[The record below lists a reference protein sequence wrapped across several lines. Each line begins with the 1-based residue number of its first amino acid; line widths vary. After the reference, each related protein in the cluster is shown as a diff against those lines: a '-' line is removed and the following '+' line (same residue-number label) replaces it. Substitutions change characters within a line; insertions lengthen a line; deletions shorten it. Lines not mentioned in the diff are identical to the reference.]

1 MTFYDLSEN
10 YLVPLL
16 YFLSAAGIVASLG
29 HWMVEMSKTYREVYV
44 EETGRHLDDMFL
56 SLNPQQVVMLAQIAG
71 VSFALVMFAL
81 VGSFEDPLHLVGSAV
96 FSLAFGAVGFMIPR
110 WVIQRMRQKRLELFN
125 EQLVEAMQTMSNSL
139 RAGFSVLQ
147 ALDMVVKENRRP
159 ISEEFGLFLHQHRLG
174 VKFEEAMENLSKRVG
189 SQDLDLMV
197 TAIEI
202 SRQTGGNLTEVF
214 DQLAGVIRERMR
226 VEGKIRSLTAQGR
239 LQAVVVG
246 FMPLLLAGAMFVISP
261 AMMKGFVFSTAGVMI
276 IVLAL
281 VFEICGYLIIRKIVS
296 IDI

>member
-81 VGSFEDPLHLVGSAV
+81 VGSFEDPLHLVGSAA
-96 FSLAFGAVGFMIPR
+96 FSLAFGVVGFMIPR

-147 ALDMVVKENRRP
+147 AFDMVVKENRRP

-174 VKFEEAMENLSKRVG
+174 VKFEEAMESLSKRVG
-189 SQDLDLMV
+189 SQDLDLMI

-281 VFEICGYLIIRKIVS
+281 AFEICGYLIIRKIVS

>member
-1 MTFYDLSEN
+1 MSFYELSTS

-16 YFLSAAGIVASLG
+16 YFLSAAGIVAALG
-29 HWMVEMSKTYREVYV
+29 QWMVEMSQTYREVYV

-56 SLNPQQVVMLAQIAG
+56 SLNPQQVVMLAQITG
-71 VSFALVMFAL
+71 VSFALLMFAL
-81 VGSFEDPLHLVGSAV
+81 VGSFEDPLHLFGSAA
-96 FSLAFGAVGFMIPR
+96 FALIFGAIGFMIPR
-110 WVIQRMRQKRLELFN
+110 WVIRRMRQKRLELFN

-147 ALDMVVKENRRP
+147 AFDMVVKENRRP

-174 VKFEEAMENLSKRVG
+174 VKFEEAMESLSKRVG
-189 SQDLDLMV
+189 SQDLDLMI

-214 DQLAGVIRERMR
+214 DQLATVIRERMR

-239 LQAVVVG
+239 LQAAIVG
-246 FMPLLLAGAMFVISP
+246 FMPLLLATAMYFISP
-261 AMMKGFVFSTAGVMI
+261 AMMTGFLFSTVGVMI
-276 IVLAL
+276 IVTAL
-281 VFEICGYLIIRKIVS
+281 LFEIVGYLIIRKIVN

>member
-1 MTFYDLSEN
+1 MTFYDLSVN

-16 YFLSAAGIVASLG
+16 YFLAAAGIVWALG
-29 HWMVEMSKTYREVYV
+29 EWMAEMSRTYREVYV

-56 SLNPQQVVMLAQIAG
+56 SLNPQQVVMLAQIIG
-71 VSFALVMFAL
+71 VSFALAMFAL
-81 VGSFEDPLHLVGSAV
+81 IGSFEDTLHFAGSAG
-96 FSLAFGAVGFMIPR
+96 FSVMFGMVGFMIPR

-147 ALDMVVKENRRP
+147 AFDMVVKENRRP

-174 VKFEEAMENLSKRVG
+174 VKFEEAMESLSKRVG
-189 SQDLDLMV
+189 SQDLDLMI
-197 TAIEI
+197 TSIEI

-214 DQLAGVIRERMR
+214 DQLATVIRERMR

-239 LQAVVVG
+239 LQAIIVG
-246 FMPLLLAGAMFVISP
+246 FMPVLLATAMYFISP
-261 AMMKGFVFSTAGVMI
+261 AMMQGFVFSTVGVVI
-276 IVLAL
+276 IVIAL
-281 VFEICGYLIIRKIVS
+281 GFEIVGYLIIRKIVN

>member
-81 VGSFEDPLHLVGSAV
+81 VGSFEDPLHLVGSAA

>member
-1 MTFYDLSEN
+1 MSFYDLSVN

-16 YFLSAAGIVASLG
+16 YFAAAAGIIWALG
-29 HWMVEMSKTYREVYV
+29 EWMAEMSRTYREVYV

-56 SLNPQQVVMLAQIAG
+56 SLNPQQVVTLAQITG

-81 VGSFEDPLHLVGSAV
+81 VGSFEDPLHLVGSAA
-96 FSLAFGAVGFMIPR
+96 FSLIFGALGFMIPR
-110 WVIQRMRQKRLELFN
+110 WVIRRMRQKRLELFN

-147 ALDMVVKENRRP
+147 AFDMVVKENRRP

-174 VKFEEAMENLSKRVG
+174 VKFEEAMESLSKRVG
-189 SQDLDLMV
+189 SQDLDLMI

-239 LQAVVVG
+239 LQAIIVG
-246 FMPLLLAGAMFVISP
+246 FMPLLLAGAMFLISP
-261 AMMKGFVFSTAGVMI
+261 AMMKGFVFSTTGVMI

-281 VFEICGYLIIRKIVS
+281 GFEICGYLIIRKIVD

>member
-1 MTFYDLSEN
+1 MTFYDLSVN

-16 YFLSAAGIVASLG
+16 YFLATAGIVWALG
-29 HWMVEMSKTYREVYV
+29 EWMAEMSRTYREVYV

-56 SLNPQQVVMLAQIAG
+56 SLNPQQVVMLAQIIG

-81 VGSFEDPLHLVGSAV
+81 IGSFENTLHFAGSAA
-96 FSLAFGAVGFMIPR
+96 FSVMFGVVGFMIPR

-174 VKFEEAMENLSKRVG
+174 VKFEEAMESLGKRVG
-189 SQDLDLMV
+189 SQDLDLLI

-214 DQLAGVIRERMR
+214 DQLATVIRERMR

-239 LQAVVVG
+239 LQAIVVG
-246 FMPLLLAGAMFVISP
+246 FMPVLLATAMYFISP
-261 AMMKGFVFSTAGVMI
+261 AMMQGFVFSTVGVVI

-281 VFEICGYLIIRKIVS
+281 GFEIVGYLIIRKIVN

>member
-1 MTFYDLSEN
+1 MTFYDLNVN

-16 YFLSAAGIVASLG
+16 CFLSAAGIVAALG
-29 HWMVEMSKTYREVYV
+29 QWVVEMSKTYREVYV

-56 SLNPQQVVMLAQIAG
+56 SLNPQQVVTLAQIAG

-96 FSLAFGAVGFMIPR
+96 FSLIFGAVGFMIPR
-110 WVIQRMRQKRLELFN
+110 WIIRRMRQKRLELFN

-246 FMPLLLAGAMFVISP
+246 FMPLLLAGAMFVINP
-261 AMMKGFVFSTAGVMI
+261 AMMKGFVFSTVGVMM

-281 VFEICGYLIIRKIVS
+281 AFEICGYLIIRKIVS

>member
-1 MTFYDLSEN
+1 MTFYDLSVS

-16 YFLSAAGIVASLG
+16 YFAAAAGIAWALG
-29 HWMVEMSKTYREVYV
+29 EWIEEMSRTYREVYI

-56 SLNPQQVVMLAQIAG
+56 SLNPQQLVMLAQITG
-71 VSFALVMFAL
+71 VSFSLIMFAL
-81 VGSFEDPLHLVGSAV
+81 IGSFEDLLHLAGTAAV
-96 FSLAFGAVGFMIPR
+96 SVVFGIVGFMIPR
-110 WVIQRMRQKRLELFN
+110 WVIRRMRQKRLELFN

-147 ALDMVVKENRRP
+147 AIDMVVKENRRP

-174 VKFEEAMENLSKRVG
+174 VKFEEAMESLSRRVG
-189 SQDLDLMV
+189 SQDLDLMI

-239 LQAVVVG
+239 LQAIIVG
-246 FMPLLLAGAMFVISP
+246 FMPLLLATAMYFISP
-261 AMMKGFVFSTAGVMI
+261 AMMTGFVFSTVGVMI

-281 VFEICGYLIIRKIVS
+281 AFEICGYLIIRKIVN

>member
-1 MTFYDLSEN
+1 MSFYDLSTS

-16 YFLSAAGIVASLG
+16 YFLSAAGIAWALG
-29 HWMVEMSKTYREVYV
+29 QWMVEMSRTYREVYV

-56 SLNPQQVVMLAQIAG
+56 SLSPEQVVTLAQITG

-81 VGSFEDPLHLVGSAV
+81 VGSFEDTLHLAGSAA
-96 FSLAFGAVGFMIPR
+96 FSMIFGFVGFMIPR
-110 WVIQRMRQKRLELFN
+110 WVIRRMRQKRLELFN

-147 ALDMVVKENRRP
+147 AFDMVVKENRRP

-174 VKFEEAMENLSKRVG
+174 VKFEEAMESLSKRVG
-189 SQDLDLMV
+189 SQDLDLMI

-239 LQAVVVG
+239 LQASIVG
-246 FMPLLLAGAMFVISP
+246 LMPLLLAGAMYVISP
-261 AMMKGFVFSTAGVMI
+261 AMMTGFVFSTVGIMI
-276 IVLAL
+276 IVVAL
-281 VFEICGYLIIRKIVS
+281 GFEIVGYLIIRKIVN

>member
-1 MTFYDLSEN
+1 MTFYDLSTI

-16 YFLSAAGIVASLG
+16 YFLSASGIIWALG
-29 HWMVEMSKTYREVYV
+29 QWIMEMSRTYREVYV

-56 SLNPQQVVMLAQIAG
+56 SLSPEQVVTLAQIVG
-71 VSFALVMFAL
+71 VSFALILFAL
-81 VGSFEDPLHLVGSAV
+81 VGSFEDTLHLAGSAGI
-96 FSLAFGAVGFMIPR
+96 SIIFGIVGFMIPR
-110 WVIQRMRQKRLELFN
+110 WVIRRMRQKRLELFN

-147 ALDMVVKENRRP
+147 AFDMVVKENRRP

-174 VKFEEAMENLSKRVG
+174 VKFEEAMESLSKRVG
-189 SQDLDLMV
+189 SQDLDLMI

-202 SRQTGGNLTEVF
+202 ARQTGGNLTEVF
-214 DQLAGVIRERMR
+214 DQLASVIRERMR

-239 LQAVVVG
+239 LQAAIVG
-246 FMPLLLAGAMFVISP
+246 LMPILLAGAMYVISP
-261 AMMKGFVFSTAGVMI
+261 AMMTGFLFSTVGVMI

-281 VFEICGYLIIRKIVS
+281 GFEVVGYLIIRKIVN

>member
-1 MTFYDLSEN
+1 MSFYDLSVN

-16 YFLSAAGIVASLG
+16 YFAAAAGIIWALG
-29 HWMVEMSKTYREVYV
+29 EWMAEMSRTYREVYV

-56 SLNPQQVVMLAQIAG
+56 SLNPQQVVTLAQITG
-71 VSFALVMFAL
+71 VSFALIMFAL
-81 VGSFEDPLHLVGSAV
+81 VGSFEDALHLAGSAA
-96 FSLAFGAVGFMIPR
+96 FSLIFGALGFMIPR
-110 WVIQRMRQKRLELFN
+110 WVIRRMRQKRLELFN

-147 ALDMVVKENRRP
+147 AFDMVVKENRRP

-174 VKFEEAMENLSKRVG
+174 VKFEEAMESLSKRVG
-189 SQDLDLMV
+189 SQDLDLMI

-239 LQAVVVG
+239 LQAIIVG
-246 FMPLLLAGAMFVISP
+246 FMPLLLAGAMFFISP
-261 AMMKGFVFSTAGVMI
+261 AMMKGFIFSTTGVMI

-281 VFEICGYLIIRKIVS
+281 GFEICGYLIIRKIVD

>member
-1 MTFYDLSEN
+1 
-10 YLVPLL
+10 
-16 YFLSAAGIVASLG
+16 
-29 HWMVEMSKTYREVYV
+29 
-44 EETGRHLDDMFL
+44 
-56 SLNPQQVVMLAQIAG
+56 
-71 VSFALVMFAL
+71 
-81 VGSFEDPLHLVGSAV
+81 
-96 FSLAFGAVGFMIPR
+96 MIPR
-110 WVIQRMRQKRLELFN
+110 WVIRRMRQKRLELFN

-147 ALDMVVKENRRP
+147 AFDMVVKENRRP
-159 ISEEFGLFLHQHRLG
+159 ISEELGLFLHQHRLG

-189 SQDLDLMV
+189 SQDLDLMI

-239 LQAVVVG
+239 LQAVIVG
-246 FMPLLLAGAMFVISP
+246 LMPLLLASAMYFISP
-261 AMMKGFVFSTAGVMI
+261 AMMTGFVTSTVGVMI

-281 VFEICGYLIIRKIVS
+281 GFEIVGYLIIRKIVN

>member
-1 MTFYDLSEN
+1 MSFYDLSVN

-16 YFLSAAGIVASLG
+16 AFLSAAGIVASLG

-56 SLNPQQVVMLAQIAG
+56 SLNPEQMVTLAQIVG
-71 VSFALVMFAL
+71 VSLALIMFTL
-81 VGSFEDPLHLVGSAV
+81 VGSFEDTLHLVGSGA
-96 FSLAFGAVGFMIPR
+96 FSLAVGVVGFMIPR
-110 WVIQRMRQKRLELFN
+110 WVIRRMRQKRLELFN

-189 SQDLDLMV
+189 SQDLDLMI

-239 LQAVVVG
+239 LQAMVVG
-246 FMPLLLAGAMFVISP
+246 FMPVVLAGAMYFISP
-261 AMMKGFVFSTAGVMI
+261 AMMKGFVFSTIGVVI

-281 VFEICGYLIIRKIVS
+281 AFEICGYLVIRKIVS

>member
-1 MTFYDLSEN
+1 MSFYDLSVN

-16 YFLSAAGIVASLG
+16 YFLAAAGIVWALG
-29 HWMVEMSKTYREVYV
+29 EWMAEMSRTYREIYV

-56 SLNPQQVVMLAQIAG
+56 SLNPQQVVTLAQITG
-71 VSFALVMFAL
+71 VSFALVMFAM
-81 VGSFEDPLHLVGSAV
+81 VGSFEDPLRLVGSAA
-96 FSLAFGAVGFMIPR
+96 FSLIFGAVGFMIPR
-110 WVIQRMRQKRLELFN
+110 WVIRRMRQKRLELFN

-147 ALDMVVKENRRP
+147 AFDMVVKENRRP
-159 ISEEFGLFLHQHRLG
+159 ISEELGLFLHQHRLG

-189 SQDLDLMV
+189 SQDLDLMI

-239 LQAVVVG
+239 LQAVIVG
-246 FMPLLLAGAMFVISP
+246 LMPLLLASAMYFISP
-261 AMMKGFVFSTAGVMI
+261 AMMTGFVTSTVGVMI

-281 VFEICGYLIIRKIVS
+281 GFEIVGYLIIRKIVN

>member
-1 MTFYDLSEN
+1 MSFYDLSVS

-16 YFLSAAGIVASLG
+16 YFLAAAGIVYALG
-29 HWMVEMSKTYREVYV
+29 EWMTEMSKTYREVYV

-56 SLNPQQVVMLAQIAG
+56 SLNVQQVVTLAQITG
-71 VSFALVMFAL
+71 VSFALIMFAL
-81 VGSFEDPLHLVGSAV
+81 VGSFEDTLHLVGSAT
-96 FSLAFGAVGFMIPR
+96 FALIFGAVGFMIPR
-110 WVIQRMRQKRLELFN
+110 WVIRRMRQKRLELFN

-147 ALDMVVKENRRP
+147 AFDMVVKENRRP

-174 VKFEEAMENLSKRVG
+174 VKFEEAMESLSKRVG
-189 SQDLDLMV
+189 SQDLDLMI

-214 DQLAGVIRERMR
+214 DQLATVIRERMR

-239 LQAVVVG
+239 LQAVIVG
-246 FMPLLLAGAMFVISP
+246 LMPLLLASAMYFISP
-261 AMMKGFVFSTAGVMI
+261 AMMTGFLFSTVGVMI

-281 VFEICGYLIIRKIVS
+281 GFEIVGYLIIRKIVN

>member
-1 MTFYDLSEN
+1 MSFYDFN
-10 YLVPLL
+10 TTYLTPLL
-16 YFLSAAGIVASLG
+16 YFGAAAGIIWALG
-29 HWMVEMSKTYREVYV
+29 QWITEMSRTYREVYV

-56 SLNPQQVVMLAQIAG
+56 SLNPQQVVTLAQITG
-71 VSFALVMFAL
+71 VSFALIMFAL
-81 VGSFEDPLHLVGSAV
+81 VGSFEDTLHLAGSAA
-96 FSLAFGAVGFMIPR
+96 FSIIFGIVGFMIPR
-110 WVIQRMRQKRLELFN
+110 WVIRRMKQRRLELFN

-147 ALDMVVKENRRP
+147 AFDMVVKENRRP

-174 VKFEEAMENLSKRVG
+174 VKFEDAMESLSKRVG
-189 SQDLDLMV
+189 SQDLDLMI

-202 SRQTGGNLTEVF
+202 ARQTGGNLTEVF

-239 LQAVVVG
+239 LQASIVG
-246 FMPLLLAGAMFVISP
+246 LMPLLLAGAMYVISP
-261 AMMKGFVFSTAGVMI
+261 GMMTGFVSSMAGIMI

-281 VFEICGYLIIRKIVS
+281 GFEIVGYLIIRKIVN

>member
-71 VSFALVMFAL
+71 VSFALAMFAL

-96 FSLAFGAVGFMIPR
+96 FSLIFGAVGFMIPR

>member
-1 MTFYDLSEN
+1 MTFYDLSVS

-16 YFLSAAGIVASLG
+16 YFLAAAGIVWALG
-29 HWMVEMSKTYREVYV
+29 EWMTEMSRTYREVYV

-56 SLNPQQVVMLAQIAG
+56 SLNPQQVVMLAQIIG

-81 VGSFEDPLHLVGSAV
+81 IGSFEDTLHFAGSAA
-96 FSLAFGAVGFMIPR
+96 FSVMLGAVGFMIPR
-110 WVIQRMRQKRLELFN
+110 WVIRRMRQKRLELFN

-174 VKFEEAMENLSKRVG
+174 VKFEEAMESLGKRVG
-189 SQDLDLMV
+189 SQDLDLMI

-214 DQLAGVIRERMR
+214 DQLATVIRERMR

-239 LQAVVVG
+239 LQAIIVG
-246 FMPLLLAGAMFVISP
+246 FMPVLLATAMYFISP
-261 AMMKGFVFSTAGVMI
+261 AMMQGFVFSTVGVVI

-281 VFEICGYLIIRKIVS
+281 GFEIVGYLIIRKIVN

>member
-1 MTFYDLSEN
+1 MSFYDLSVN

-16 YFLSAAGIVASLG
+16 YFLAAAGIVWALG
-29 HWMVEMSKTYREVYV
+29 EWMAEMSRTYREVYV

-56 SLNPQQVVMLAQIAG
+56 SLNPQQVVTLAQITG

-81 VGSFEDPLHLVGSAV
+81 VGSFEDPLHLVGSAA
-96 FSLAFGAVGFMIPR
+96 FSLIFGAVGFMIPR
-110 WVIQRMRQKRLELFN
+110 WVIRRMRQKRLELFN

-147 ALDMVVKENRRP
+147 AFDMVVKENRRP
-159 ISEEFGLFLHQHRLG
+159 ISEELGLFLHQHRLG

-189 SQDLDLMV
+189 SQDLDLMI

-239 LQAVVVG
+239 LQAVIVG
-246 FMPLLLAGAMFVISP
+246 LMPLLLASAMYFISP
-261 AMMKGFVFSTAGVMI
+261 AMMTGFVTSTVGVMI

-281 VFEICGYLIIRKIVS
+281 GFEIVGYLIIRKIVN